1 MLFTCKHFMFSDFT
15 WKKTFAPGSGGD
27 GGGEGG
33 GGLLDRRLPGPVFLY
48 GPEFY
53 HTIVFVIVIFTNTYL
68 LHKILCNVFFF
79 YNLFH
84 PW

>member
-1 MLFTCKHFMFSDFT
+1 MFSDFT

-33 GGLLDRRLPGPVFLY
+33 GGLLDRRLPGPVFLS

-68 LHKILCNVFFF
+68 LHKILCNVFSF

-84 PW
+84 P